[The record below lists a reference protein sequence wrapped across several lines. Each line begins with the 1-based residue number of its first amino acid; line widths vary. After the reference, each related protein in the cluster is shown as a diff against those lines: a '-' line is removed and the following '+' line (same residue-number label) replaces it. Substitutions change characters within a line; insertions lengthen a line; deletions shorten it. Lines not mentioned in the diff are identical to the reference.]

1 MAERVIEEI
10 RGLPP
15 AALREVCE
23 AVNRLAAEVSP
34 APSAPEI
41 RPRVSDQAED
51 DADEAAFFA
60 ALEEARRL
68 WGQPGRGLPDLVQQA
83 KSLRLCTFGPLRC

>member
-1 MAERVIEEI
+1 MTAMAERVIEEI

-23 AVNRLAAEVSP
+23 AVSRLAAEVSP

-41 RPRVSDQAED
+41 RPQGPSGSMRKCGKVGGGDGRWEMAEMD
-51 DADEAAFFA
+51 CKTT
-60 ALEEARRL
+60 RL
-68 WGQPGRGLPDLVQQA
+68 REWETTDH
-83 KSLRLCTFGPLRC
+83 